1 MKIAFFGVLSPIRS
15 GVADYSRN
23 LLPELKK
30 LMDIDVFIDD
40 YDSDD
45 EGITSQFEVFNY
57 LRFERRL
64 ETERYDAIVYQMGN
78 DLHHR
83 FMYHYV
89 FNFPGVVVLHDFNL
103 HPSRASMLRATGD
116 EATYARELEE
126 CLGPKGPEVA
136 RLVMAGDQF
145 NALLDTF
152 PMNEKV
158 LRSSL
163 AAIVHNPY
171 VKRMVKIAAPDTPAH
186 LVNMGIPVRKNVLK
200 KAQARRKLNL
210 PLGKFVVLCPGF
222 VGPHRKPDVALD
234 GFAQLLKK
242 HRNALLIIIGDP
254 DPRVDIASKIN
265 RRGLTESVRL
275 AGYVPD
281 EAFANYISASDVVL
295 NLRTTSI
302 RETSATM
309 LTAMSLGRPVVAT
322 RLVHSCHLPA
332 GACLF
337 VEHSPTEADDVAQ
350 RLEQLWSNPKEGDKI
365 GKAAQTY
372 IRQKHSIKQAAQ
384 GYKTAIDA
392 VLAETTKDIKH
403 TKRAKTLRERLGW
416 LDDEKRRILSDLS
429 GNSQGKLLADELEHA
444 MAELGLG

>member
-15 GVADYSRN
+15 GVADYSQN
-23 LLPELKK
+23 LLPELEK

-40 YDSDD
+40 YIPDD
-45 EGITSQFEVFNY
+45 EDITSQFEVFNY

-64 ETERYDAIVYQMGN
+64 ETEKYDAVVYQMGN

-83 FMYHYV
+83 FMYHYI

-103 HPSRASMLRATGD
+103 HPSRASMLRATCD
-116 EATYARELEE
+116 EPTYACELEE
-126 CLGPKGPEVA
+126 CLGPKGAEVA
-136 RLVMAGDQF
+136 RLVTTGDQF
-145 NALLDTF
+145 NGLLDTF

-158 LRSSL
+158 LRCSL

-171 VKRMVKIAAPDTPAH
+171 VKRMVEMVAPDTTAH
-186 LVNMGIPVRKNVLK
+186 LVNMGIHAHKNVLK

-222 VGPHRKPDVALD
+222 VGPHRKPDVTLD
-234 GFAQLLKK
+234 GFAKFVKK
-242 HRNALLIIIGDP
+242 HSNALLVFIGNP
-254 DPRVDIASKIN
+254 DPRVDITGKI
-265 RRGLTESVRL
+265 RSRGLSKSVRL

-281 EAFANYISASDVVL
+281 QTFANYIIASDVVL
-295 NLRTTSI
+295 NLRTNKV

-309 LTAMSLGRPVVAT
+309 LTAMSLKRPVVAT
-322 RLVHSCHLPA
+322 RLIHNCHLPN
-332 GACLF
+332 GTCVF
-337 VEHSPTEADDVAQ
+337 VEHSPNEADDVAQ

-372 IRQKHSIKQAAQ
+372 IRHNHSIKQAAQ
-384 GYKTAIDA
+384 GYKNAIDRL
-392 VLAETTKDIKH
+392 LAETTKDTKH
-403 TKRAKTLRERLGW
+403 TKRAKTLRERLSW
-416 LDDEKRRILSDLS
+416 LDEETQRIVSDLCGDGPS
-429 GNSQGKLLADELEHA
+429 KSLADELERV